1 MDELQSCVKI
11 FQNWGG
17 AIFQPAI
24 PKTWQD
30 CFYSTLYMTWC
41 PLSFRGET
49 IVFSKNAVITM
60 RNGCLMILCRITDM
74 RKSMLLEA
82 HVR

>member
-1 MDELQSCVKI
+1 MC
-11 FQNWGG
+11 
-17 AIFQPAI
+17 
-24 PKTWQD
+24 
-30 CFYSTLYMTWC
+30 
-41 PLSFRGET
+41 FRGET

-82 HVR
+82 HVRLA